1 MCKAI
6 NDIREEA
13 KAEGRVEGRAEVMV
27 SALVTIMETLNLT
40 FEQAFAVLKLPE
52 YQYDVYCEMYRE
64 MVGAAQS

>member
-13 KAEGRVEGRAEVMV
+13 KAEGRAEVMV